1 MSAKHPRETPQARYE
16 SPTMT
21 VVGGVSELTA
31 GPIVKSAETSG
42 GFKGGRGQ
50 AQKPRTDETTE

>member
-1 MSAKHPRETPQARYE
+1 
-16 SPTMT
+16 MT